1 MGGSTG
7 IGRRYRPPREAGNCY
22 LCQALRSAFDRIVA
36 IRAATVVG
44 IALAAHKPGTGRRD
58 MLQQPANAR
67 ISNAAVN
74 GTLALRMRQCITDLL
89 PLGHV
94 AGAYPRTR
102 QWIAVAERE

>member
-1 MGGSTG
+1 MDFAGLSFR
-7 IGRRYRPPREAGNCY
+7 IPRKVGRRILPSGVHSTK
-22 LCQALRSAFDRIVA
+22 LTS
-36 IRAATVVG
+36 ATVVG

-67 ISNAAVN
+67 ISSAAVN